1 MANID
6 HMSRKWFRIHLQSAK
21 ELQSH
26 YHDKITTQLQESS
39 QKRMEHFAYT
49 SSFPEFSFLR
59 VEKNRNRTITSK
71 YNYVEVKFHLIQ
83 HNVDAANKMQ
93 IVTLKG
99 WSI

>member
-49 SSFPEFSFLR
+49 SSLPEFSFLR
-59 VEKNRNRTITSK
+59 VKKNRNRTSK

-93 IVTLKG
+93 IIMLKG